1 MLGSANVCWLA
12 TAGSPLKRCSFI
24 HGPYQS
30 SGCHNLPEWEKCS
43 MLLAEESVSTV
54 ISNFEGYSFL
64 DTWHFGLPYYY
75 LSSAFTHMQVKIC
88 FPLKLALKNQSSEK
102 NQSFLLFHPLI
113 WNSASLAI
121 SHWPA
126 GRPCA
131 NSCQSLSA
139 HWNITN
145 FFLQTWKILS
155 MSGGAGYE
163 PSSNMAI
170 A

>member
-64 DTWHFGLPYYY
+64 DRWHFGLPYYY

-102 NQSFLLFHPLI
+102 NNPFSFSTLSSGIQLLWQYPIDLLAGPVQTVARACQLI
-113 WNSASLAI
+113 GILLI
-121 SHWPA
+121 SSFKL
-126 GRPCA
+126 GK
-131 NSCQSLSA
+131 
-139 HWNITN
+139 
-145 FFLQTWKILS
+145 F
-155 MSGGAGYE
+155 
-163 PSSNMAI
+163 
-170 A
+170 